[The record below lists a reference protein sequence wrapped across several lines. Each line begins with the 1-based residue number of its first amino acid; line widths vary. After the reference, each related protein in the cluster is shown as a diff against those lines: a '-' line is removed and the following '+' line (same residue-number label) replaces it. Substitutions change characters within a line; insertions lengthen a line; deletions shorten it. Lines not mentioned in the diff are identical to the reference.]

1 MAMTKSPV
9 IVVIAAVVLLLA
21 AVCGAYCLGFT
32 EGQRNGRG
40 DSHSVAL
47 NVGTP
52 RITYKLKVYVYSGE
66 DVDKLPV
73 GFEPDALVS
82 RGEESVA
89 SRAGAPVFAS
99 ESNPYSVFTPV
110 RQGEGYSLFVT
121 EPLCYDLVMLYGS
134 IYTGNGVENRRIEPE
149 SFDETEY
156 RCIGEIT
163 NLVRYRLPENDLET
177 NIRGAGDVF
186 AGEDNDTI
194 YVRVGEFDEH
204 HYLRLQK
211 TG

>member
-1 MAMTKSPV
+1 
-9 IVVIAAVVLLLA
+9 
-21 AVCGAYCLGFT
+21 
-32 EGQRNGRG
+32 
-40 DSHSVAL
+40 
-47 NVGTP
+47 
-52 RITYKLKVYVYSGE
+52 
-66 DVDKLPV
+66 
-73 GFEPDALVS
+73 
-82 RGEESVA
+82 
-89 SRAGAPVFAS
+89 
-99 ESNPYSVFTPV
+99 
-110 RQGEGYSLFVT
+110 
-121 EPLCYDLVMLYGS
+121 MLYGS

-163 NLVRYRLPENDLET
+163 NLVRCRLPENDLET

-194 YVRVGEFDEH
+194 YVRVGEFDEY

>member
-66 DVDKLPV
+66 TVDELPES
-73 GFEPDALVS
+73 FEPDALVS
-82 RGEESVA
+82 REEESVA
-89 SRAGAPVFAS
+89 SRAGAPVYVS
-99 ESNPYSVFTPV
+99 DSNIYSVFTPV

-121 EPLCYDLVMLYGS
+121 EPLCYELVMLDGS
-134 IYTGNGVENRRIEPE
+134 IYTGNGVANRRIEPE
-149 SFDETEY
+149 FFDETEHD
-156 RCIGEIT
+156 CIGEISNT
-163 NLVRYRLPENDLET
+163 VRYQMPEADFDS
-177 NIRGAGDVF
+177 NITGAGKVF
-186 AGEDNDTI
+186 AGEDDDTI